1 MRDLKRK
8 LTTVAVG
15 LFIAALVALFVSP
28 SYRQGEP
35 SLNGRTAK
43 DFAFTVN
50 GKPMHLSD
58 FRGRVVVLNFW
69 ASWCQPCVEEAPSLN
84 LLQQRI
90 SGFGATVIG
99 IDPDVEPESQAA
111 YQKFLSDFQISY
123 PTYLD
128 PSQKIAAS
136 YGTSAYPETYIIGP
150 DGKVVRKI
158 IGPQDWSSPEM
169 VAYLDSLMPK
179 KQAELSFVLPDAQ

>member
-8 LTTVAVG
+8 LITVAVG

-35 SLNGRTAK
+35 SLNGHTAK
-43 DFAFTVN
+43 DFMFTVN

-69 ASWCQPCVEEAPSLN
+69 ASWCAPCVEEAPSLN

-90 SGFGATVIG
+90 SPFGATVLG
-99 IDPDVEPESQAA
+99 IDPDVEPESQAD
-111 YQKFLSDFQISY
+111 YQKFLTQFQISY

-136 YGTSAYPETYIIGP
+136 YGTIAYPETYIIGP

-179 KQAELSFVLPDAQ
+179 KQAAELGSSGQ